1 MVKIISDNKGGG
13 DPNRISY
20 GKKAGLGFQ
29 YILKH
34 GLSPMT
40 LPSDVGIIRTVCLSS
55 LMTVVYTDR
64 VLEPTE
70 LKKFDIPNEWENSKY
85 LEGLIL

>member
-1 MVKIISDNKGGG
+1 MVKIISDNRGGG

-34 GLSPMT
+34 GAGPMT
-40 LPSDVGIIRTVCLSS
+40 LPGDVGIIRTVCLLN

-64 VLEPTE
+64 VLEPNE
-70 LKKFDIPNEWENSKY
+70 PKKFGIPDEWENSKY
-85 LEGLIL
+85 LEGLVL

>member
-1 MVKIISDNKGGG
+1 MVKIISDIKGGG

-34 GLSPMT
+34 GLGPMT
-40 LPSDVGIIRTVCLSS
+40 LPSDVGIIRSVCLSNF
-55 LMTVVYTDR
+55 MTVVYTDR
-64 VLEPTE
+64 VLELTE
-70 LKKFDIPNEWENSKY
+70 LKKFDIPNESGNSKY
-85 LEGLIL
+85 LSGLEL